1 MGFILKKIE
10 PLTRAAADRNR
21 KLAIRRDFYCDS
33 LFIRYNARRVAAT
46 CGKPKPKPARAGRER
61 KADGSDT
68 TAKGSSR
75 FSGRFCGAQWLLA
88 FF

>member
-33 LFIRYNARRVAAT
+33 LFIRYNARRDAAQR
-46 CGKPKPKPARAGRER
+46 PPNQMSKPAGV
-61 KADGSDT
+61 
-68 TAKGSSR
+68 
-75 FSGRFCGAQWLLA
+75 
-88 FF
+88 